1 MITLEHVDT
10 LKSYKIVMLLKG
22 SAVILL
28 VLLSCAPLRN
38 LYAHIELTGSLCT
51 CMKIQYVTIEQI

>member
-1 MITLEHVDT
+1 
-10 LKSYKIVMLLKG
+10 MLLKG

-51 CMKIQYVTIEQI
+51 CMQHSICDNRADLNEPLENITPIGYIM